1 MNKKLKVFFSLSVLL
16 NLLLVGMFLGGVMG
30 GFAKHHASGS
40 HSNPHSGY
48 DHHSAKMEKRLAG
61 IFAVLPA
68 DKTESFKQRLNE
80 LQELKRTDKVQMRS
94 ARKNILQVFEQEPFD
109 QVAYQKAVKELN
121 QLHQKQMDVRINLMS
136 DIAQYLSPKE
146 RKKLSHLIMPN
157 KGRK

>member
-1 MNKKLKVFFSLSVLL
+1 MNKKMKVFFSLSVLL
-16 NLLLVGMFLGGVMG
+16 NLLLVGMLLGGVMG
-30 GFAKHHASGS
+30 GHASR
-40 HSNPHSGY
+40 HSGFE
-48 DHHSAKMEKRLAG
+48 HHSAKMEKRLAR
-61 IFAVLPA
+61 IFTALPA
-68 DKTESFKQRLNE
+68 DKSESFKQRLNE

-94 ARKNILQVFEQEPFD
+94 ARKNVLEVFEQEPFD

-146 RKKLSHLIMPN
+146 RRNLSYLIMPN